1 MLLVQGAG
9 DLAALRALQQ
19 RQPPRGAAAQ
29 GVAGGPGAGGG
40 GPGAEPRVRRGR
52 AHRPAALPAPPAG
65 SQSARSACCPLH
77 PLSLSITSTPARGLR
92 QTCTG
97 MAGGGELLRR
107 PVITVLPP
115 AVIQEVAAV
124 VAGPT
129 NFGPTAEAATPW
141 VQLAMYTAMR
151 AGPLSVVLACGQRL
165 WRLPPQLLGSS
176 HCLIWPWDSQAVRA
190 HVSAPCHVPAAVSH
204 AAELR
209 QCIAARGPP
218 AQAQRPELRC
228 SGLSGAHFY
237 TSTCTLPA
245 LLAPAHRCSWCLPV
259 SIEYDSLLIN

>member
-9 DLAALRALQQ
+9 NLAALRALQQ

-165 WRLPPQLLGSS
+165 WRLPPAAAGQQPLPDLALGLTSR
-176 HCLIWPWDSQAVRA
+176 PRA
-190 HVSAPCHVPAAVSH
+190 C
-204 AAELR
+204 E
-209 QCIAARGPP
+209 
-218 AQAQRPELRC
+218 
-228 SGLSGAHFY
+228 
-237 TSTCTLPA
+237 CTLPCACCCEPCSRAEAVHCSARPACSSSAARTA
-245 LLAPAHRCSWCLPV
+245 LLRPLWSALLHEYMYTSCTSSSSAQMCLVLTSLHR
-259 SIEYDSLLIN
+259 I